1 MQRLGAVHSS
11 AAEALSLVVL
21 LLQLLTQLPCAD
33 SALRYRV
40 AEEGPP
46 DVKIGNVA
54 ADLGLTA
61 GTGTGDVTFALE
73 SGSEYFKIDNVTGE
87 LTTGP
92 RRIDREKL
100 PQCQMIFDENECFLD
115 FEVSVIGPLQSWVD
129 LFEGRVVI
137 TDINDNTP
145 SFPSPVL
152 QLSVEENRP
161 IGTLY
166 LLPTAT
172 DRDFGRNGIDR
183 YELIQDGGATS
194 GSTRRTAGGSP
205 ITRVDGG
212 LGDRRSRNGDNAG
225 GVRSSVFEL
234 QVADTP
240 DGEKQP
246 QLIVKGP
253 LDREQRDSYELV
265 LRVRDGGNPPRSSQA
280 LLRVSITDV
289 NDNSPR
295 FERAVYEAEM
305 AENAPPGTPVLQ
317 VRASD
322 RDVGVNGQVE
332 YVFGAATESVRRLLR
347 LDEAS
352 GWLSVLH
359 RIDREEVAQ
368 LRFTVMARD
377 RGQPPRTDRTT
388 VVLAVRDENDNVPV
402 VEIRKIG
409 RIPVRDGAAL
419 VPENVLVD
427 TPVALVQV
435 SDRDQGENG
444 AVTCTV
450 VGDVPFTLKPA
461 GETALPPLPADEAFD
476 RNRKK
481 YFLHTSALLDYEAT
495 KEYSVTIVAVDSG
508 SPSLSS
514 NSSLMVRVVDI
525 NDHTPTFAQSV
536 VEVHF
541 AENNSPSERVVTV
554 VATDAD
560 SGKNAEIAYS
570 LDPSING
577 PFYIDAENGDI
588 RATGVLDR
596 EQRERYELRVI
607 AKDKGT
613 PSLQGSATVVV
624 QVTDR
629 NDNAPKFVQEVFTFY
644 VKENLLANSPVGMVT
659 VTDAD
664 EGENA
669 ELSLF
674 VEMDGDEEKRTGGGG
689 GGEKS
694 KGEDGEKE
702 QEEVFSIENNTGT
715 IFSSASFD
723 REKLS
728 AYTFRVRAVDG
739 GEPRKT
745 ATATVSLFVTDENDN
760 APSITSPA
768 NESYTLLPPASSA
781 RTIVRTVTATDSDTG
796 PNADLRYALVGGN
809 PFRLFEIGHT
819 NGVITLAEPLERRH
833 RGLHRLVV
841 RVNDSGIPSLCATAL
856 VHVFI
861 NESLS
866 NATLV
871 DAQVARSL
879 MAPLSLDIA
888 GDPDSERALGK
899 QRLSVAI
906 GVLAGA
912 AAVILVIL
920 LVVTARQCGAQGKN
934 GYEAGKKEPEEDFFS
949 PQGAQPQASRGGGS
963 DRGRKPRKDKRSG
976 SGSSVAVGG
985 GKSDRSLYSGIV
997 TVNGLRRHTNDDDEE
1012 DVSSASERL
1021 AARYCSMDGDP
1032 GSPRMGG
1039 GRRHQSSPDLARHYK
1054 SSSPLP
1060 AVHLQ
1065 PHSPPAEGKKHQA
1078 VQELP
1083 PSNTFVGS
1091 GGCVGSAG
1099 SSSSSSGGSG
1109 NADAMSLGSD
1119 QCSEY
1124 GCQTGN
1130 KYSKQG
1136 TLRRVTFS
1144 VVSQPQDGGC
1154 YDSGLEDSETPSSK
1168 SSSGPRLGALP
1179 LPEEGYERTTPEG
1192 SVGEE
1197 EHVENDARQL
1207 PDVALTGKCTRECD
1221 EFGHSDTCWMPV
1233 RPSPR
1238 QRQRHGS
1245 DPPRLS
1251 TFAPGDD
1258 NNNLRGNDQESD
1270 SESAGSAG
1278 SSEPGVVVSG
1288 GGQRLPLANGDPL
1301 STLGS
1306 GDRNRNVGDHNRN
1319 LLNRKMTSAS
1329 YDTFSSAGF
1338 GRRQPEDDGGEG
1350 QNPPEVIP
1358 LTRTGGDYKTT
1369 SCLTLSRREV
1379 YL

>member
-1 MQRLGAVHSS
+1 MQRLGAVPPRR
-11 AAEALSLVVL
+11 LVL
-21 LLQLLTQLPCAD
+21 LALQLLTQLRLAD

-61 GTGTGDVTFALE
+61 GTGSGDVTFALE
-73 SGSEYFKIDNVTGE
+73 SGSEFFKIDNVTGE
-87 LTTGP
+87 LTTGQK
-92 RRIDREKL
+92 RIDREKL

-172 DRDFGRNGIDR
+172 DRDFGKNGIDR
-183 YELIQDGGATS
+183 YELIQDGAAVPT
-194 GSTRRTAGGSP
+194 STRRTVGGSTS
-205 ITRVDGG
+205 TRVE
-212 LGDRRSRNGDNAG
+212 GDRRGRSGDTAG
-225 GVRSSVFEL
+225 PRSTVFEL
-234 QVADTP
+234 QVADIP

-246 QLIVKGP
+246 QLIVKGT
-253 LDREQRDSYELV
+253 LDREQKDSYELY

-289 NDNSPR
+289 NDNSPQ
-295 FERAVYEAEM
+295 FERATYEAEM

-317 VRASD
+317 VRAAD
-322 RDVGVNGQVE
+322 RDIGVNGQVE

-347 LDEAS
+347 LDEAT

-368 LRFTVMARD
+368 LRFTVTARD

-388 VVLAVRDENDNVPV
+388 VVLSVRDENDNVPS

-444 AVTCTV
+444 AMTCTV

-476 RNRKK
+476 RNKKK

-514 NSSLMVRVVDI
+514 NSSLTVRVVDI
-525 NDHTPTFAQSV
+525 NDHAPTFAQSV

-541 AENNSPSERVVTV
+541 AENNSPGERVITV
-554 VATDAD
+554 VASDAD

-570 LDPSING
+570 LDPAGNG
-577 PFYIDAENGDI
+577 PFYIDPDNGDI
-588 RATGVLDR
+588 RATGILDR

-613 PSLQGSATVVV
+613 PPLQGSATVVV
-624 QVTDR
+624 LVTDR
-629 NDNAPKFVQEVFTFY
+629 NDNAPKFVQEIFTFY

-674 VEMDGDEEKRTGGGG
+674 VEMDEDEQTLGENGD
-689 GGEKS
+689 
-694 KGEDGEKE
+694 GEDKE
-702 QEEVFSIENNTGT
+702 RQEVFSIENNTGT
-715 IFSSASFD
+715 IFSSNSFD
-723 REKLS
+723 REKL
-728 AYTFRVRAVDG
+728 ATYTFRVRAVDG
-739 GEPRKT
+739 GEPRRT

-760 APSITSPA
+760 APSVTSPA

-781 RTIVRTVTATDSDTG
+781 RTIVRTVTAVDSDTG

-861 NESLS
+861 NETLA

-871 DAQVARSL
+871 DVQVAKSL
-879 MAPLSLDIA
+879 MTPLSLDIA

-949 PQGAQPQASRGGGS
+949 PPGSQPQGARSGGS
-963 DRGRKPRKDKRSG
+963 DRGRKPRRDKRNG
-976 SGSSVAVGG
+976 SGGGTATSG
-985 GKSDRSLYSGIV
+985 GKSDRSMYSGIV
-997 TVNGLRRHTNDDDEE
+997 TVNGLRRHPNDEDEE
-1012 DVSSASERL
+1012 DLSSASERL
-1021 AARYCSMDGDP
+1021 AARYCAMDGDP

-1060 AVHLQ
+1060 AVNLQ

-1144 VVSQPQDGGC
+1144 VVNQAQDGGC

-1207 PDVALTGKCTRECD
+1207 PDVALTGKCTHECD

-1233 RPSPR
+1233 RASPR
-1238 QRQRHGS
+1238 RPRHGS

-1258 NNNLRGNDQESD
+1258 NNNLRGSNHHESD
-1270 SESAGSAG
+1270 SESSAG
-1278 SSEPGVVVSG
+1278 SSEPGVVVNVE
-1288 GGQRLPLANGDPL
+1288 GQRLPLANGDPL
-1301 STLGS
+1301 GTLG
-1306 GDRNRNVGDHNRN
+1306 NRNMGDHNRN

-1338 GRRQPEDDGGEG
+1338 GRRPGDEEAGES
-1350 QNPPEVIP
+1350 QEAPEVIP
-1358 LTRTGGDYKTT
+1358 LTRTGGDYKTA

>member
-1 MQRLGAVHSS
+1 MPRLGAVH
-11 AAEALSLVVL
+11 LVVL
-21 LLQLLTQLPCAD
+21 LLQLLTQLPAAD

-46 DVKIGNVA
+46 DVRIGSVA
-54 ADLGLTA
+54 TDLGLTA
-61 GTGTGDVTFALE
+61 GTGSGDVTFALE

-100 PQCQMIFDENECFLD
+100 PQCQMIFDENDCFLD

-183 YELIQDGGATS
+183 YELIQDNGAGS
-194 GSTRRTAGGSP
+194 SSTRRTVGGNP
-205 ITRVDGG
+205 ITRVDG
-212 LGDRRSRNGDNAG
+212 LDRRGRSGDSG
-225 GVRSSVFEL
+225 GGARSTVFEL
-234 QVADTP
+234 QVADIP

-246 QLIVKGP
+246 QLIVKGT
-253 LDREQRDSYELV
+253 LDREQKDSYELI
-265 LRVRDGGNPPRSSQA
+265 LKVRDGGNPPRSSQA

-289 NDNSPR
+289 NDNSPQ
-295 FERAVYEAEM
+295 FERSTYEAEM
-305 AENAPPGTPVLQ
+305 TENAPPGTPVLQ

-322 RDVGVNGQVE
+322 RDIGVNGQVE
-332 YVFGAATESVRRLLR
+332 YVFGAATENVRRLLR
-347 LDEAS
+347 LDEAT

-368 LRFTVMARD
+368 LKFTVMARD

-409 RIPVRDGAAL
+409 RILVRDGAAL

-461 GETALPPLPADEAFD
+461 GETLLPPPPADEAFD
-476 RNRKK
+476 RNKKK

-525 NDHTPTFAQSV
+525 NDHAPIFAQSN

-541 AENNSPSERVVTV
+541 AENNGPGERVVTV

-570 LDPSING
+570 LDPGSNG
-577 PFYIDAENGDI
+577 PFYIDADNGDI
-588 RATGVLDR
+588 RATGTLDR
-596 EQRERYELRVI
+596 EQQERYELRVI

-613 PSLQGSATVVV
+613 PSLQGSATVLV

-629 NDNAPKFVQEVFTFY
+629 NDNAPKFVQEIFTFY

-674 VEMDGDEEKRTGGGG
+674 VEVDGVGADTKT
-689 GGEKS
+689 GEKVE
-694 KGEDGEKE
+694 GEDGGNE
-702 QEEVFSIENNTGT
+702 QEELFSIENNTGT
-715 IFSSASFD
+715 IFSAASFD

-728 AYTFRVRAVDG
+728 TYTFRVRAVDG

-781 RTIVRTVTATDSDTG
+781 RTIVRTVTAIDSDTG
-796 PNADLRYALVGGN
+796 PNAELHYALVGGN
-809 PFRLFEIGHT
+809 PFRLFEIGQT

-861 NESLS
+861 NESLA

-888 GDPDSERALGK
+888 GDPDSERAFGK

-906 GVLAGA
+906 GILAGA

-949 PQGAQPQASRGGGS
+949 PSGAQPQASRGSGS
-963 DRGRKPRKDKRSG
+963 DRGRKPRRDKRGGG
-976 SGSSVAVGG
+976 SGSTVGG
-985 GKSDRSLYSGIV
+985 VGKSDRSLYSGIV
-997 TVNGLRRHTNDDDEE
+997 TVNGLRRHVNDDDDEE
-1012 DVSSASERL
+1012 LSSASERL
-1021 AARYCSMDGDP
+1021 AARYCAMEGDP

-1060 AVHLQ
+1060 AVNLQ

-1099 SSSSSSGGSG
+1099 SSSSSTGGSG

-1119 QCSEY
+1119 QCSDY
-1124 GCQTGN
+1124 SCQAAN

-1197 EHVENDARQL
+1197 DHVENDARQL

-1258 NNNLRGNDQESD
+1258 NNNLRGNDRESD

-1278 SSEPGVVVSG
+1278 SSEAGVMVG
-1288 GGQRLPLANGDPL
+1288 GEGQRLPMVNGDPL
-1301 STLGS
+1301 GTLGR
-1306 GDRNRNVGDHNRN
+1306 GDRNRNMGDHNRN

-1329 YDTFSSAGF
+1329 YDTFSGAGL
-1338 GRRQPEDDGGEG
+1338 GRRQPEEEGGEG

-1358 LTRTGGDYKTT
+1358 LARTGGDYKTT

>member
-1 MQRLGAVHSS
+1 MQRLGAVHTR
-11 AAEALSLVVL
+11 SLVL
-21 LLQLLTQLPCAD
+21 LALQLLTQLPLAD

-61 GTGTGDVTFALE
+61 GTGSGDVTFALE

-92 RRIDREKL
+92 KHIDREKL

-172 DRDFGRNGIDR
+172 DRDFGKNGIDR
-183 YELIQDGGATS
+183 YELIQDGTTVPT
-194 GSTRRTAGGSP
+194 STRRTVGGTTN
-205 ITRVDGG
+205 TRVE
-212 LGDRRSRNGDNAG
+212 GDRRGRSGDTTGA
-225 GVRSSVFEL
+225 RSSVFEL
-234 QVADTP
+234 QVADIP

-246 QLIVKGP
+246 QLIVKGT
-253 LDREQRDSYELV
+253 LDREQKDSYELY

-289 NDNSPR
+289 NDNSPQ
-295 FERAVYEAEM
+295 FERATYEAEM
-305 AENAPPGTPVLQ
+305 AENTPPGTPVLQ
-317 VRASD
+317 VRATD
-322 RDVGVNGQVE
+322 RDIGVNGQVE

-347 LDEAS
+347 LDEAT

-368 LRFTVMARD
+368 LRFTVTVRD

-388 VVLAVRDENDNVPV
+388 VVLSVRDENDNVPS

-476 RNRKK
+476 RNKKK
-481 YFLHTSALLDYEAT
+481 YFLHTSALLDYETT

-525 NDHTPTFAQSV
+525 NDHAPTFAQNV

-541 AENNSPSERVVTV
+541 AENNSPGERVLTV
-554 VATDAD
+554 VASDAD

-570 LDPSING
+570 LDSAASG
-577 PFYIDAENGDI
+577 PFYIDTDNGDI
-588 RATGVLDR
+588 RATGILDR

-613 PSLQGSATVVV
+613 PPLQGSATVVV
-624 QVTDR
+624 LVTDR
-629 NDNAPKFVQEVFTFY
+629 NDNAPKFVQEIFTFY

-674 VEMDGDEEKRTGGGG
+674 VEMDGDDKKPAEKGDGEEKER
-689 GGEKS
+689 
-694 KGEDGEKE
+694 
-702 QEEVFSIENNTGT
+702 QEVFSIENNTGT
-715 IFSSASFD
+715 IFSSNSFD
-723 REKLS
+723 REKL
-728 AYTFRVRAVDG
+728 ATYTFRVRAVDG
-739 GEPRKT
+739 GEPRRT

-760 APSITSPA
+760 APSVTSPA

-781 RTIVRTVTATDSDTG
+781 RTIVRTVTAIDSDTG

-861 NESLS
+861 NETLA
-866 NATLV
+866 NATVV
-871 DAQVARSL
+871 DAQVAKSL

-949 PQGAQPQASRGGGS
+949 PPGSQPQGGRSVGS
-963 DRGRKPRKDKRSG
+963 DRGRKPRRDKRNG
-976 SGSSVAVGG
+976 SGGGTAPG
-985 GKSDRSLYSGIV
+985 GKSDRSMYSGIV
-997 TVNGLRRHTNDDDEE
+997 TVNGLRRHPNDEDEE
-1012 DVSSASERL
+1012 DMSSASERL
-1021 AARYCSMDGDP
+1021 AARYCAVDGDP

-1060 AVHLQ
+1060 AVNLQ

-1124 GCQTGN
+1124 GCQSGN

-1144 VVSQPQDGGC
+1144 VVSQAQDGGC

-1233 RPSPR
+1233 RSSPR
-1238 QRQRHGS
+1238 RPRHGS

-1258 NNNLRGNDQESD
+1258 NNNLRGNNHHESD
-1270 SESAGSAG
+1270 SESSAG
-1278 SSEPGVVVSG
+1278 SSEPGVVVSAE
-1288 GGQRLPLANGDPL
+1288 GQRLPLANGDPL
-1301 STLGS
+1301 GTLG
-1306 GDRNRNVGDHNRN
+1306 NRNMGDHNRN

-1338 GRRQPEDDGGEG
+1338 GRRQPGDEEAGES
-1350 QNPPEVIP
+1350 QEAPEVIP

>member
-11 AAEALSLVVL
+11 AVQTRSLVVL
-21 LLQLLTQLPCAD
+21 VLQLLTQLRGAD

-61 GTGTGDVTFALE
+61 GTGSGDVTFALE

-183 YELIQDGGATS
+183 YELIQDGGAVS
-194 GSTRRTAGGSP
+194 SSTRRTVGGNP
-205 ITRVDGG
+205 NTRVDG
-212 LGDRRSRNGDNAG
+212 LGDRRGRSGDNG
-225 GVRSSVFEL
+225 GGARSSVFEL
-234 QVADTP
+234 QVADIP

-246 QLIVKGP
+246 QLIVKGT
-253 LDREQRDSYELV
+253 LDREQKDSYELY
-265 LRVRDGGNPPRSSQA
+265 LRVRDGGNPARSSQA

-289 NDNSPR
+289 NDNSPQ
-295 FERAVYEAEM
+295 FERATYEAEM

-322 RDVGVNGQVE
+322 RDIGVNGQVE

-347 LDEAS
+347 LDEAT

-368 LRFTVMARD
+368 LRFTVTARD

-461 GETALPPLPADEAFD
+461 GETALPPL
-476 RNRKK
+476 NKKK
-481 YFLHTSALLDYEAT
+481 YFLHTSALLDYETT

-525 NDHTPTFAQSV
+525 NDHAPTFPQNV

-541 AENNSPSERVVTV
+541 AENNSPAERVLTV

-570 LDPSING
+570 LDPAGNG
-577 PFYIDAENGDI
+577 PFYIDADNGDI
-588 RATGVLDR
+588 RATGALDR

-613 PSLQGSATVVV
+613 PPLQGSATVVV

-674 VEMDGDEEKRTGGGG
+674 VEMDG
-689 GGEKS
+689 
-694 KGEDGEKE
+694 
-702 QEEVFSIENNTGT
+702 VFSIENNTGT

-728 AYTFRVRAVDG
+728 TYTFRVRAVDG

-760 APSITSPA
+760 APSVTSPA
-768 NESYTLLPPASSA
+768 NESYTLLEPASSA
-781 RTIVRTVTATDSDTG
+781 RTIVSTVTAIDSDTG
-796 PNADLRYALVGGN
+796 PNADLHYALVGGN

-861 NESLS
+861 NESLA
-866 NATLV
+866 NATIV

-949 PQGAQPQASRGGGS
+949 PPGTQPQVGRGGGS
-963 DRGRKPRKDKRSG
+963 DRGRKPRRDKRNG
-976 SGSSVAVGG
+976 SGGSAVAGG

-997 TVNGLRRHTNDDDEE
+997 TVNGL
-1012 DVSSASERL
+1012 
-1021 AARYCSMDGDP
+1021 
-1032 GSPRMGG
+1032 PRMGG

-1060 AVHLQ
+1060 AVNLQ

-1091 GGCVGSAG
+1091 G
-1099 SSSSSSGGSG
+1099 
-1109 NADAMSLGSD
+1109 DAMSLGSD

-1130 KYSKQG
+1130 KYSKQV
-1136 TLRRVTFS
+1136 RRN
-1144 VVSQPQDGGC
+1144 GM
-1154 YDSGLEDSETPSSK
+1154 LK
-1168 SSSGPRLGALP
+1168 
-1179 LPEEGYERTTPEG
+1179 
-1192 SVGEE
+1192 
-1197 EHVENDARQL
+1197 
-1207 PDVALTGKCTRECD
+1207 
-1221 EFGHSDTCWMPV
+1221 
-1233 RPSPR
+1233 
-1238 QRQRHGS
+1238 
-1245 DPPRLS
+1245 LS
-1251 TFAPGDD
+1251 AHF
-1258 NNNLRGNDQESD
+1258 
-1270 SESAGSAG
+1270 
-1278 SSEPGVVVSG
+1278 
-1288 GGQRLPLANGDPL
+1288 
-1301 STLGS
+1301 
-1306 GDRNRNVGDHNRN
+1306 
-1319 LLNRKMTSAS
+1319 
-1329 YDTFSSAGF
+1329 
-1338 GRRQPEDDGGEG
+1338 
-1350 QNPPEVIP
+1350 I
-1358 LTRTGGDYKTT
+1358 
-1369 SCLTLSRREV
+1369 
-1379 YL
+1379 

>member
-11 AAEALSLVVL
+11 VAQAVSIVVL
-21 LLQLLTQLPCAD
+21 VLQLLTQLPGAN

-61 GTGTGDVTFALE
+61 GTGSGDVTFALE

-183 YELIQDGGATS
+183 YELIQDGAAGAT
-194 GSTRRTAGGSP
+194 STRRTAGGNP
-205 ITRVDGG
+205 VTRVDGV
-212 LGDRRSRNGDNAG
+212 GDRRGRNGENG
-225 GVRSSVFEL
+225 GARSTVFEL
-234 QVADTP
+234 QVADIP

-246 QLIVKGP
+246 QLIVKGT
-253 LDREQRDSYELV
+253 LDREQKDSYELI

-289 NDNSPR
+289 NDNSPQ
-295 FERAVYEAEM
+295 FERSTYEAEM

-347 LDEAS
+347 LDEAT

-368 LRFTVMARD
+368 LRFTVTARD

-461 GETALPPLPADEAFD
+461 GETVLPPLPAEDAFD
-476 RNRKK
+476 RNKKK
-481 YFLHTSALLDYEAT
+481 YFLHTSALLDYETT

-525 NDHTPTFAQSV
+525 NDHPPTFAQSV

-541 AENNSPSERVVTV
+541 AENNSPGERVVTV

-560 SGKNAEIAYS
+560 SGKNAEIVFS
-570 LDPSING
+570 LDPAGNG
-577 PFYIDAENGDI
+577 PFYIDADNGDI

-613 PSLQGSATVVV
+613 PSLQGSATVVI

-629 NDNAPKFVQEVFTFY
+629 NDNAPKFAQEIFTFY

-674 VEMDGDEEKRTGGGG
+674 IEMDGSDGRKM
-689 GGEKS
+689 GGET
-694 KGEDGEKE
+694 EDENGEKG

-728 AYTFRVRAVDG
+728 IYTFRVRAVDG

-781 RTIVRTVTATDSDTG
+781 RTVVRTVKAIDSDTG
-796 PNADLRYALVGGN
+796 LNAELHYALVGGN
-809 PFRLFEIGHT
+809 PYRLFEIGHT

-841 RVNDSGIPSLCATAL
+841 RVTDSGIPSLCATAL
-856 VHVFI
+856 VHIFI
-861 NESLS
+861 NDSLA
-866 NATLV
+866 NASLV
-871 DAQVARSL
+871 EAQIARSL
-879 MAPLSLDIA
+879 IAPLSLDIA
-888 GDPDSERALGK
+888 GDPDSDRALGK

-949 PQGAQPQASRGGGS
+949 PSGAQPQVSRGRGS
-963 DRGRKPRKDKRSG
+963 DRGRKPRRDKRSG
-976 SGSSVAVGG
+976 SSGNASAGG

-997 TVNGLRRHTNDDDEE
+997 TVNGLRRHANDDEE
-1012 DVSSASERL
+1012 EELSSASDRL
-1021 AARYCSMDGDP
+1021 AARYCVVDDDP
-1032 GSPRMGG
+1032 GSPRMGS

-1060 AVHLQ
+1060 AVNLQ

-1078 VQELP
+1078 VQDLP

-1124 GCQTGN
+1124 GCHTGN
-1130 KYSKQG
+1130 KYNKQG

-1207 PDVALTGKCTRECD
+1207 PDVALTGKCTRDCD
-1221 EFGHSDTCWMPV
+1221 EFGHSDTCWMPI

-1251 TFAPGDD
+1251 TFSPGDD
-1258 NNNLRGNDQESD
+1258 NNNLRRNDHESD

-1278 SSEPGVVVSG
+1278 SSEPGVVSSE
-1288 GGQRLPLANGDPL
+1288 RLPLANGDPL
-1301 STLGS
+1301 GTLS
-1306 GDRNRNVGDHNRN
+1306 RGDRNRNVGDHNRN

-1329 YDTFSSAGF
+1329 YDTFSSAGL
-1338 GRRQPEDDGGEG
+1338 GRRQQEEEGGES

-1358 LTRTGGDYKTT
+1358 LTRTGGDYKTA

>member
-1 MQRLGAVHSS
+1 MGSRNVGAVHS
-11 AAEALSLVVL
+11 ARCYLVL
-21 LLQLLTQLPCAD
+21 ILQLLTQLP
-33 SALRYRV
+33 SANSVLRYRV
-40 AEEGPP
+40 AEEGPA
-46 DVKIGNVA
+46 DVHIGNVA
-54 ADLGLTA
+54 SDLGLSTS
-61 GTGTGDVTFALE
+61 GIGTGDVTFALE

-87 LTTGP
+87 LTTGT

-100 PQCQMIFDENECFLD
+100 PQCQMIFDENECFLN

-129 LFEGRVVI
+129 LFDGRIVV

-152 QLSVEENRP
+152 TLSVEENRP

-183 YELIQDGGATS
+183 YELIQDS
-194 GSTRRTAGGSP
+194 S
-205 ITRVDGG
+205 
-212 LGDRRSRNGDNAG
+212 
-225 GVRSSVFEL
+225 RSSVFEL

-240 DGEKQP
+240 EGQKQP

-253 LDREQRDSYELV
+253 LDREARDSYELV
-265 LRVRDGGNPPRSSQA
+265 LRVRDGGNPSRSSQA

-317 VRASD
+317 VRATD

-359 RIDREEVAQ
+359 RIDREEVSQ
-368 LRFTVMARD
+368 LRFTITARD

-388 VVLAVRDENDNVPV
+388 VVLNVRDENDNVPI

-409 RIPVRDGAAL
+409 RILVRDGAAM

-461 GETALPPLPADEAFD
+461 DDAFE
-476 RNRKK
+476 RNKKK

-495 KEYSVTIVAVDSG
+495 REYSVTIVAVDSG

-514 NSSLMVRVVDI
+514 NSSLLVRVVDI
-525 NDHTPTFAQSV
+525 NDHAPTFAQSL

-541 AENNSPSERVVTV
+541 AENNAPGERVVTV
-554 VATDAD
+554 VAADAD

-570 LDPSING
+570 LDPSVNG
-577 PFYIDAENGDI
+577 AFYIDADNGDI
-588 RATGVLDR
+588 RATGTLDR
-596 EQRERYELRVI
+596 EQRERYEFRVI
-607 AKDKGT
+607 ARDKGT

-644 VKENLLANSPVGMVT
+644 VKENLLTNSPVGMVT

-674 VEMDGDEEKRTGGGG
+674 VEHDEEEG
-689 GGEKS
+689 
-694 KGEDGEKE
+694 
-702 QEEVFSIENNTGT
+702 ENNTGT

-723 REKLS
+723 RERRS
-728 AYTFRVRAVDG
+728 AYSFRVRAVDG
-739 GEPRKT
+739 GEPPRS

-768 NESYTLLPPASSA
+768 NDSYTLLPPASGA
-781 RTIVRTVTATDSDTG
+781 RTVVRTVTASDGDTG
-796 PNADLRYALVGGN
+796 SNADVRYALIGGN
-809 PFRLFEIGHT
+809 PFRLFEIGSSS
-819 NGVITLAEPLERRH
+819 GVITLAEPLERRH

-841 RVNDSGIPSLCATAL
+841 RVNDSGMPSLCATAL

-861 NESLS
+861 NESLA

-879 MAPLSLDIA
+879 AIPLYMDIA

-920 LVVTARQCGAQGKN
+920 LVVTARQCGVQGKN

-949 PQGAQPQASRGGGS
+949 PQPPPLQAQASQNE
-963 DRGRKPRKDKRSG
+963 RGRKPRRDKRNNG
-976 SGSSVAVGG
+976 SA
-985 GKSDRSLYSGIV
+985 KSERSLYSGIM
-997 TVNGLRRHTNDDDEE
+997 TVNGCRPAN
-1012 DVSSASERL
+1012 
-1021 AARYCSMDGDP
+1021 GDP
-1032 GSPRMGG
+1032 SSPRLSA
-1039 GRRHQSSPDLARHYK
+1039 RRHQSSPDLARHYK

-1065 PHSPPAEGKKHQA
+1065 PNSPPVEGKKHQA

-1083 PSNTFVGS
+1083 PTNTFTGNGTS
-1091 GGCVGSAG
+1091 
-1099 SSSSSSGGSG
+1099 
-1109 NADAMSLGSD
+1109 NADAMSLSSD
-1119 QCSEY
+1119 QCSDY
-1124 GCQTGN
+1124 GCQTV
-1130 KYSKQG
+1130 KYSKQ
-1136 TLRRVTFS
+1136 V
-1144 VVSQPQDGGC
+1144 
-1154 YDSGLEDSETPSSK
+1154 
-1168 SSSGPRLGALP
+1168 
-1179 LPEEGYERTTPEG
+1179 RT
-1192 SVGEE
+1192 
-1197 EHVENDARQL
+1197 
-1207 PDVALTGKCTRECD
+1207 
-1221 EFGHSDTCWMPV
+1221 
-1233 RPSPR
+1233 
-1238 QRQRHGS
+1238 
-1245 DPPRLS
+1245 
-1251 TFAPGDD
+1251 
-1258 NNNLRGNDQESD
+1258 
-1270 SESAGSAG
+1270 
-1278 SSEPGVVVSG
+1278 
-1288 GGQRLPLANGDPL
+1288 
-1301 STLGS
+1301 
-1306 GDRNRNVGDHNRN
+1306 
-1319 LLNRKMTSAS
+1319 
-1329 YDTFSSAGF
+1329 
-1338 GRRQPEDDGGEG
+1338 
-1350 QNPPEVIP
+1350 
-1358 LTRTGGDYKTT
+1358 
-1369 SCLTLSRREV
+1369 
-1379 YL
+1379 

>member
-1 MQRLGAVHSS
+1 MQRLGAVHTR
-11 AAEALSLVVL
+11 SLVL
-21 LLQLLTQLPCAD
+21 LALQLLTQLPLAD

-61 GTGTGDVTFALE
+61 GTGSGDVTFALE

-92 RRIDREKL
+92 KRIDREKL

-172 DRDFGRNGIDR
+172 DRDFGKNGIDR
-183 YELIQDGGATS
+183 YELIQDGATVPT
-194 GSTRRTAGGSP
+194 STRRTVGGTTN
-205 ITRVDGG
+205 TRVE
-212 LGDRRSRNGDNAG
+212 GDRRGRSGDTTGA
-225 GVRSSVFEL
+225 RSSVFEL
-234 QVADTP
+234 QVADIP

-246 QLIVKGP
+246 QLIVKGT
-253 LDREQRDSYELV
+253 LDREQKDSYELY

-289 NDNSPR
+289 NDNSPQ
-295 FERAVYEAEM
+295 FERATYEAEM

-317 VRASD
+317 VRATD
-322 RDVGVNGQVE
+322 RDIGVNGQVE

-347 LDEAS
+347 LDEAT

-368 LRFTVMARD
+368 LRFTVTARD

-388 VVLAVRDENDNVPV
+388 VVLSVRDENDNVPS

-476 RNRKK
+476 RNKKK
-481 YFLHTSALLDYEAT
+481 YFLHTSALLDYETT

-525 NDHTPTFAQSV
+525 NDHAPTFAQSV

-541 AENNSPSERVVTV
+541 AENNSPGERVLTV
-554 VATDAD
+554 VASDAD

-570 LDPSING
+570 LDSAASG
-577 PFYIDAENGDI
+577 PFYIDADNGDI
-588 RATGVLDR
+588 RATGILDR

-613 PSLQGSATVVV
+613 PPLQGSATVVV

-629 NDNAPKFVQEVFTFY
+629 NDNAPKFVQEIFTFY

-674 VEMDGDEEKRTGGGG
+674 VEMDGDDKKP
-689 GGEKS
+689 GEK
-694 KGEDGEKE
+694 GDGDEKE
-702 QEEVFSIENNTGT
+702 RQEVFSIENNTGT
-715 IFSSASFD
+715 IFSSNSFD
-723 REKLS
+723 REKL
-728 AYTFRVRAVDG
+728 ATYTFRVRAVDG
-739 GEPRKT
+739 GEPRRT

-760 APSITSPA
+760 APSVTSPA

-781 RTIVRTVTATDSDTG
+781 RTIVRTVTALDSDTG

-861 NESLS
+861 NETLA
-866 NATLV
+866 NATVV
-871 DAQVARSL
+871 DAQVAKSL

-949 PQGAQPQASRGGGS
+949 PPGSQPQGGRSGGS
-963 DRGRKPRKDKRSG
+963 DRGRKPRRDKRNGGGGGTVTS
-976 SGSSVAVGG
+976 G
-985 GKSDRSLYSGIV
+985 GKSDRSMYSGIV
-997 TVNGLRRHTNDDDEE
+997 TVNGLRRHPNDEDEE
-1012 DVSSASERL
+1012 DMSSASERL
-1021 AARYCSMDGDP
+1021 AARYCAVDGDP

-1060 AVHLQ
+1060 AVNLQ

-1124 GCQTGN
+1124 GCQSGN

-1144 VVSQPQDGGC
+1144 VVSQAQDGGC

-1233 RPSPR
+1233 RSSPR
-1238 QRQRHGS
+1238 RPRHGS

-1258 NNNLRGNDQESD
+1258 NNNLRGNNHHESD
-1270 SESAGSAG
+1270 SESSAG
-1278 SSEPGVVVSG
+1278 SSEPGVVVSAE
-1288 GGQRLPLANGDPL
+1288 GQRLPLANGDPL
-1301 STLGS
+1301 GTLG
-1306 GDRNRNVGDHNRN
+1306 NRNMGDHNRN

-1338 GRRQPEDDGGEG
+1338 GRRQPGDEEAGES
-1350 QNPPEVIP
+1350 QEAPEVIP

>member
-1 MQRLGAVHSS
+1 MGSRSIGAVHS
-11 AAEALSLVVL
+11 ARCYLVL
-21 LLQLLTQLPCAD
+21 ILQLLTQLPRAN
-33 SALRYRV
+33 SVLRYRV
-40 AEEGPP
+40 AEEGPA
-46 DVKIGNVA
+46 DVHIGNVA
-54 ADLGLTA
+54 SDLGLSTS
-61 GTGTGDVTFALE
+61 GIGTGDVTFALE

-87 LTTGP
+87 LTTGSK
-92 RRIDREKL
+92 RIDREKL
-100 PQCQMIFDENECFLD
+100 PQCQMIFDENECFLN

-129 LFEGRVVI
+129 LFDGRIVV

-152 QLSVEENRP
+152 TLSVEENRP

-183 YELIQDGGATS
+183 YELIQD
-194 GSTRRTAGGSP
+194 RAGPAS
-205 ITRVDGG
+205 
-212 LGDRRSRNGDNAG
+212 
-225 GVRSSVFEL
+225 RSSVFEL

-240 DGEKQP
+240 EGQKQP

-253 LDREQRDSYELV
+253 LDREARDSYELV

-305 AENAPPGTPVLQ
+305 PENTPPGTPVLQ
-317 VRASD
+317 VRAAD
-322 RDVGVNGQVE
+322 RDVGVNGQIE

-359 RIDREEVAQ
+359 RIDREEVSQ
-368 LRFTVMARD
+368 LRFTITARD

-388 VVLAVRDENDNVPV
+388 VVLNVRDENDNVPI

-409 RIPVRDGAAL
+409 RILVRDGAAM

-461 GETALPPLPADEAFD
+461 GETALAPPP
-476 RNRKK
+476 K

-495 KEYSVTIVAVDSG
+495 REYSVTIVAVDSG

-514 NSSLMVRVVDI
+514 NSSLLVRVVDI
-525 NDHTPTFAQSV
+525 NDHAPTFAQSL

-541 AENNSPSERVVTV
+541 AENNAPGERVVTV
-554 VATDAD
+554 VASDAD

-570 LDPSING
+570 LDPSVNG
-577 PFYIDAENGDI
+577 AFYIDADHGDI
-588 RATGVLDR
+588 RATGALDR
-596 EQRERYELRVI
+596 EQRERYEFRVI
-607 AKDKGT
+607 ARDKGT
-613 PSLQGSATVVV
+613 PSLQGSATVIV

-644 VKENLLANSPVGMVT
+644 VKENLLTNSPVGMVT

-674 VEMDGDEEKRTGGGG
+674 VEHDEE
-689 GGEKS
+689 
-694 KGEDGEKE
+694 ED
-702 QEEVFSIENNTGT
+702 VFSIENNTGT

-723 REKLS
+723 RERRS
-728 AYTFRVRAVDG
+728 TYSFRVRAVDG
-739 GEPRKT
+739 GEPPRS
-745 ATATVSLFVTDENDN
+745 ATATISLFVTDENDN
-760 APSITSPA
+760 VPSITSPA
-768 NESYTLLPPASSA
+768 NESYTLLPPASGA
-781 RTIVRTVTATDSDTG
+781 RTVVRTVSASDGDTG
-796 PNADLRYALVGGN
+796 SNADLRYALVGGN
-809 PFRLFEIGHT
+809 PFLLFEIGSSS
-819 NGVITLAEPLERRH
+819 GVITLAEPLERRH

-841 RVNDSGIPSLCATAL
+841 RVNDSGVPSLCATAL

-861 NESLS
+861 NESLA

-879 MAPLSLDIA
+879 AVPLYMDIA

-949 PQGAQPQASRGGGS
+949 PQPPPLLAQGS
-963 DRGRKPRKDKRSG
+963 QNERGRKPHRDKRNNG
-976 SGSSVAVGG
+976 TA
-985 GKSDRSLYSGIV
+985 KSERSLYNLS
-997 TVNGLRRHTNDDDEE
+997 
-1012 DVSSASERL
+1012 
-1021 AARYCSMDGDP
+1021 
-1032 GSPRMGG
+1032 SPRLGS
-1039 GRRHQSSPDLARHYK
+1039 RRHQSSPDLARHYK

-1065 PHSPPAEGKKHQA
+1065 PNSPPVEGKKHQA

-1083 PSNTFVGS
+1083 PTNTFTGN
-1091 GGCVGSAG
+1091 GT
-1099 SSSSSSGGSG
+1099 G
-1109 NADAMSLGSD
+1109 NADAMSLSSD
-1119 QCSEY
+1119 QCSDY
-1124 GCQTGN
+1124 GCQTV
-1130 KYSKQG
+1130 KYSKQ
-1136 TLRRVTFS
+1136 V
-1144 VVSQPQDGGC
+1144 
-1154 YDSGLEDSETPSSK
+1154 
-1168 SSSGPRLGALP
+1168 
-1179 LPEEGYERTTPEG
+1179 RT
-1192 SVGEE
+1192 
-1197 EHVENDARQL
+1197 
-1207 PDVALTGKCTRECD
+1207 
-1221 EFGHSDTCWMPV
+1221 
-1233 RPSPR
+1233 
-1238 QRQRHGS
+1238 
-1245 DPPRLS
+1245 
-1251 TFAPGDD
+1251 
-1258 NNNLRGNDQESD
+1258 
-1270 SESAGSAG
+1270 
-1278 SSEPGVVVSG
+1278 
-1288 GGQRLPLANGDPL
+1288 
-1301 STLGS
+1301 
-1306 GDRNRNVGDHNRN
+1306 
-1319 LLNRKMTSAS
+1319 
-1329 YDTFSSAGF
+1329 
-1338 GRRQPEDDGGEG
+1338 
-1350 QNPPEVIP
+1350 
-1358 LTRTGGDYKTT
+1358 
-1369 SCLTLSRREV
+1369 
-1379 YL
+1379 

>member
-1 MQRLGAVHSS
+1 MRRLGAVHYE
-11 AAEALSLVVL
+11 AASLVALL
-21 LLQLLTQLPCAD
+21 LLQLLTQLPVAD

-61 GTGTGDVTFALE
+61 GTGNGDVTFALE

-87 LTTGP
+87 LTTST

-183 YELIQDGGATS
+183 YELIQDGGAGLS
-194 GSTRRTAGGSP
+194 ASRRTAGGNP
-205 ITRVDGG
+205 VTRADAAP
-212 LGDRRSRNGDNAG
+212 GDRRTRTGENGG
-225 GVRSSVFEL
+225 GARSSVFEL

-253 LDREQRDSYELV
+253 LDREQRDSYELI
-265 LRVRDGGNPPRSSQA
+265 LRVRDGGSPPRSSQA
-280 LLRVSITDV
+280 LLRVAITDV

-359 RIDREEVAQ
+359 RIDREDVSQ
-368 LRFTVMARD
+368 LRFTVTARD

-409 RIPVRDGAAL
+409 RIPVRDGAAM

-476 RNRKK
+476 RNKK
-481 YFLHTSALLDYEAT
+481 KFFLHTSALLDYETT

-525 NDHTPTFAQSV
+525 NDHAPTFAQNV

-541 AENNSPSERVVTV
+541 AENNAQGERVVTV

-560 SGKNAEIAYS
+560 SGKNAEIVYS
-570 LDPSING
+570 LDPSANG
-577 PFYIDAENGDI
+577 AFYIDADNGDI

-596 EQRERYELRVI
+596 EQRERYEFRVI
-607 AKDKGT
+607 AKDKGA
-613 PSLQGSATVVV
+613 PFLQGSATVVV

-629 NDNAPKFVQEVFTFY
+629 NDNAPKFVQEIFTFY

-674 VEMDGDEEKRTGGGG
+674 VEIDGNEDKKPGGDGD
-689 GGEKS
+689 
-694 KGEDGEKE
+694 KE
-702 QEEVFSIENNTGT
+702 QNEAFSIENNTGT

-723 REKLS
+723 RERLS
-728 AYTFRVRAVDG
+728 AYTFRVRAVDA

-760 APSITSPA
+760 APLIISPT

-781 RTIVRTVTATDSDTG
+781 RTIVRTVAATDSDTG
-796 PNADLRYALVGGN
+796 PNADLRFALVGGN
-809 PFRLFEIGHT
+809 PFRLFEIGQA

-841 RVNDSGIPSLCATAL
+841 RVNDSGVPSLCATAL

-861 NESLS
+861 NDSLT

-920 LVVTARQCGAQGKN
+920 LVVTARQCGTQGKN

-949 PQGAQPQASRGGGS
+949 PQGAQPQVGHGGGS
-963 DRGRKPRKDKRSG
+963 DRGRKPRRDKRSG
-976 SGSSVAVGG
+976 GTVPGG
-985 GKSDRSLYSGIV
+985 GKDRSLYSGIV
-997 TVNGLRRHTNDDDEE
+997 TVNGLRRHANEEDEE
-1012 DVSSASERL
+1012 DLSSASERL
-1021 AARYCSMDGDP
+1021 AARYCAMDSDP

-1091 GGCVGSAG
+1091 GGCAGSAG
-1099 SSSSSSGGSG
+1099 SSSSSSGG

-1130 KYSKQG
+1130 KYSKQISKQIRAK
-1136 TLRRVTFS
+1136 TWR
-1144 VVSQPQDGGC
+1144 DG
-1154 YDSGLEDSETPSSK
+1154 SN
-1168 SSSGPRLGALP
+1168 
-1179 LPEEGYERTTPEG
+1179 EE
-1192 SVGEE
+1192 
-1197 EHVENDARQL
+1197 N
-1207 PDVALTGKCTRECD
+1207 
-1221 EFGHSDTCWMPV
+1221 
-1233 RPSPR
+1233 
-1238 QRQRHGS
+1238 
-1245 DPPRLS
+1245 
-1251 TFAPGDD
+1251 
-1258 NNNLRGNDQESD
+1258 QE
-1270 SESAGSAG
+1270 
-1278 SSEPGVVVSG
+1278 
-1288 GGQRLPLANGDPL
+1288 
-1301 STLGS
+1301 
-1306 GDRNRNVGDHNRN
+1306 
-1319 LLNRKMTSAS
+1319 
-1329 YDTFSSAGF
+1329 
-1338 GRRQPEDDGGEG
+1338 
-1350 QNPPEVIP
+1350 
-1358 LTRTGGDYKTT
+1358 
-1369 SCLTLSRREV
+1369 
-1379 YL
+1379 

>member
-11 AAEALSLVVL
+11 AAQALRLVVL
-21 LLQLLTQLPCAD
+21 LLQLLTQLPVAD

-54 ADLGLTA
+54 VDLGLKA
-61 GTGTGDVTFALE
+61 GTGSEDVTFALE

-129 LFEGRVVI
+129 LLEGRVVI

-145 SFPSPVL
+145 SFSSPVL

-183 YELIQDGGATS
+183 YELVQDNGA
-194 GSTRRTAGGSP
+194 GSSAAKRTAGGNP
-205 ITRVDGG
+205 ITRVDG
-212 LGDRRSRNGDNAG
+212 LDRRGRSGDNG
-225 GVRSSVFEL
+225 GGARSSVFEL
-234 QVADTP
+234 QVADIP

-246 QLIVKGP
+246 QLIVKGI
-253 LDREQRDSYELV
+253 LDREQKDSYELI

-289 NDNSPR
+289 NDNGPQ
-295 FERAVYEAEM
+295 FERSTYEAEIT
-305 AENAPPGTPVLQ
+305 ENAPPGTPVLQ

-322 RDVGVNGQVE
+322 RDIGVNGQVE

-347 LDEAS
+347 LDEAT

-359 RIDREEVAQ
+359 RIDREDVTQ
-368 LRFTVMARD
+368 LRFTVTARD

-388 VVLAVRDENDNVPV
+388 VVLSVRDENDNVPV
-402 VEIRKIG
+402 VDIRKIG
-409 RIPVRDGAAL
+409 RILVRDGAAL

-461 GETALPPLPADEAFD
+461 GETVLPPLPADEALD
-476 RNRKK
+476 KNKKK

-525 NDHTPTFAQSV
+525 NDHAPAFAQSI

-541 AENNSPSERVVTV
+541 AENNSPGERVVTV

-560 SGKNAEIAYS
+560 SGKNAEVVYI
-570 LDPSING
+570 LDPASNG
-577 PFYIDAENGDI
+577 PFYIDADNGDI
-588 RATGVLDR
+588 RATEVLDR
-596 EQRERYELRVI
+596 EQRDRYELRVI
-607 AKDKGT
+607 AKDKGI
-613 PSLQGSATVVV
+613 PPLQGSATVVV

-629 NDNAPKFVQEVFTFY
+629 NDNAPKFVQEIFTFY

-674 VEMDGDEEKRTGGGG
+674 IEMDGADTKKVEGG
-689 GGEKS
+689 
-694 KGEDGEKE
+694 DGEKE
-702 QEEVFSIENNTGT
+702 ELFSIENNTGT

-728 AYTFRVRAVDG
+728 TYTFRVRAVDG

-760 APSITSPA
+760 APEITSPA

-781 RTIVRTVTATDSDTG
+781 RTIVRTVTATDLDSG
-796 PNADLRYALVGGN
+796 QNADLRYALVGGN
-809 PFRLFEIGHT
+809 PFRLFEIGNT

-833 RGLHRLVV
+833 KGLHRLVV
-841 RVNDSGIPSLCATAL
+841 RVNDSGIPSLCATTL

-861 NESLS
+861 NESLA

-879 MAPLSLDIA
+879 MAPLTLDIA

-899 QRLSVAI
+899 QPLSVAI

-949 PQGAQPQASRGGGS
+949 PSGAQPQASRGGGS
-963 DRGRKPRKDKRSG
+963 DRGRKPRRDKRSG
-976 SGSSVAVGG
+976 GSVAAGG
-985 GKSDRSLYSGIV
+985 GTKSDRSHYSGIV
-997 TVNGLRRHTNDDDEE
+997 TVNGLRHHVNDDDEE
-1012 DVSSASERL
+1012 DLSSASERL
-1021 AARYCSMDGDP
+1021 AARYCTVDGDP

-1039 GRRHQSSPDLARHYK
+1039 GRRHQSSPDFARHYK

-1060 AVHLQ
+1060 AVNLQ

-1099 SSSSSSGGSG
+1099 SSSSSSGASG

-1144 VVSQPQDGGC
+1144 VVTQPQDGGC

-1258 NNNLRGNDQESD
+1258 NNNLRGNNHESD

-1288 GGQRLPLANGDPL
+1288 EGQRLPLANGDPL
-1301 STLGS
+1301 GTLGR
-1306 GDRNRNVGDHNRN
+1306 GDRNRNMGDHNRN

-1329 YDTFSSAGF
+1329 YDTFSSAGL
-1338 GRRQPEDDGGEG
+1338 GRRQPEEEGGEG
-1350 QNPPEVIP
+1350 QKPAEVIP

>member
-1 MQRLGAVHSS
+1 MQGLGAVHSS
-11 AAEALSLVVL
+11 AAARALSLVVL
-21 LLQLLTQLPCAD
+21 ALQMLTQLPGAD

-54 ADLGLTA
+54 VDLGLTA
-61 GTGTGDVTFALE
+61 GTGSGDVTFALE
-73 SGSEYFKIDNVTGE
+73 SGSEFFKIDNVTGE

-100 PQCQMIFDENECFLD
+100 QQCQMIFDENECFLD

-183 YELIQDGGATS
+183 YELIQDGATGS
-194 GSTRRTAGGSP
+194 GSTRRVAPGNP
-205 ITRVDGG
+205 VARVEG
-212 LGDRRSRNGDNAG
+212 LVDRRGRSGDSG
-225 GVRSSVFEL
+225 GGPRSTVFEL
-234 QVADTP
+234 QVADIP

-246 QLIVKGP
+246 QLIVKGT
-253 LDREQRDSYELV
+253 LDREQKDSYELV

-289 NDNSPR
+289 NDNSPQ
-295 FERAVYEAEM
+295 FERSTYEAEM

-322 RDVGVNGQVE
+322 RDIGVNGQVE

-347 LDEAS
+347 LDEAT

-359 RIDREEVAQ
+359 RIDREDVAQ
-368 LRFTVMARD
+368 LRFTVSARD
-377 RGQPPRTDRTT
+377 RGQPPRTDRAT
-388 VVLAVRDENDNVPV
+388 VILAVRDENDNVPV

-461 GETALPPLPADEAFD
+461 GETA
-476 RNRKK
+476 NKKK

-525 NDHTPTFAQSV
+525 NDHAPAFPQSV

-541 AENNSPSERVVTV
+541 AENNSPGERVVTV
-554 VATDAD
+554 VASDAD

-570 LDPSING
+570 LDPAGNG
-577 PFYIDAENGDI
+577 PFYIDADNGDI

-596 EQRERYELRVI
+596 ELRERYELRVI

-613 PSLQGSATVVV
+613 PPLQGSTTVVV

-629 NDNAPKFVQEVFTFY
+629 NDNAPKFVQEIFTFY
-644 VKENLLANSPVGMVT
+644 VKENLLANRPVGMVT

-674 VEMDGDEEKRTGGGG
+674 VEMDEKKRC
-689 GGEKS
+689 
-694 KGEDGEKE
+694 
-702 QEEVFSIENNTGT
+702 FPIENNTGT

-728 AYTFRVRAVDG
+728 TYTFRVRAVDG

-745 ATATVSLFVTDENDN
+745 STATVSLFVTDENDN
-760 APSITSPA
+760 APSVTSPA

-781 RTIVRTVTATDSDTG
+781 RTIVRTVTAVDSDTG

-809 PFRLFEIGHT
+809 PFQLFEIGHA
-819 NGVITLAEPLERRH
+819 NGVITLAETLERRH
-833 RGLHRLVV
+833 RGLHRLVI
-841 RVNDSGIPSLCATAL
+841 RVNDSGAPSLCATAL

-861 NESLS
+861 NESLA

-949 PQGAQPQASRGGGS
+949 PPGAQPQAARGRGS
-963 DRGRKPRKDKRSG
+963 DRGRKPRRDKRNG
-976 SGSSVAVGG
+976 SGAGAAAGG
-985 GKSDRSLYSGIV
+985 GKADRSLYSGIV
-997 TVNGLRRHTNDDDEE
+997 TVNGL
-1012 DVSSASERL
+1012 
-1021 AARYCSMDGDP
+1021 
-1032 GSPRMGG
+1032 PRMGG

-1060 AVHLQ
+1060 AVNLQ

-1078 VQELP
+1078 VQDLP

-1091 GGCVGSAG
+1091 GG
-1099 SSSSSSGGSG
+1099 G

-1144 VVSQPQDGGC
+1144 VVSQPQDAGC

-1168 SSSGPRLGALP
+1168 TRQG
-1179 LPEEGYERTTPEG
+1179 
-1192 SVGEE
+1192 
-1197 EHVENDARQL
+1197 HARQL

-1238 QRQRHGS
+1238 QRHGS

-1251 TFAPGDD
+1251 TFAP
-1258 NNNLRGNDQESD
+1258 
-1270 SESAGSAG
+1270 
-1278 SSEPGVVVSG
+1278 
-1288 GGQRLPLANGDPL
+1288 
-1301 STLGS
+1301 
-1306 GDRNRNVGDHNRN
+1306 DRNRNMGDHNRN

-1338 GRRQPEDDGGEG
+1338 GRRQPEEEGGEG
-1350 QNPPEVIP
+1350 RNPAEVIP

>member
-1 MQRLGAVHSS
+1 MRGLGAVPRS
-11 AAEALSLVVL
+11 AARPLGLVLL
-21 LLQLLTQLPCAD
+21 LLQLLTQPPGAH

-61 GTGTGDVTFALE
+61 GTGSGDVTFALE
-73 SGSEYFKIDNVTGE
+73 SGSEFFRIDNVTGE

-183 YELIQDGGATS
+183 YELIQDGGA
-194 GSTRRTAGGSP
+194 GSSSARRTAGGNP
-205 ITRVDGG
+205 IARVDG
-212 LGDRRSRNGDNAG
+212 LGDRRGRSGDSG
-225 GVRSSVFEL
+225 GGARSSVFEL
-234 QVADTP
+234 QVADIP

-246 QLIVKGP
+246 QLIVKGT
-253 LDREQRDSYELV
+253 LDREQKDSYELI
-265 LRVRDGGNPPRSSQA
+265 LRVRDGGNPARSSQA

-289 NDNSPR
+289 NDNSPQ
-295 FERAVYEAEM
+295 FERSTYEAEM

-322 RDVGVNGQVE
+322 RDIGVNGQVE

-347 LDEAS
+347 LDEAT

-368 LRFTVMARD
+368 LRFTVTARD

-427 TPVALVQV
+427 TPVAMVQV

-476 RNRKK
+476 RNKKK

-525 NDHTPTFAQSV
+525 NDHAPTFAQNV

-541 AENNSPSERVVTV
+541 AENNSPGERVVTV

-570 LDPSING
+570 LDSTASG
-577 PFYIDAENGDI
+577 PFYIDADNGDI
-588 RATGVLDR
+588 RANGVLDR

-629 NDNAPKFVQEVFTFY
+629 NDNAPKFVQEIFTFY

-674 VEMDGDEEKRTGGGG
+674 VEMDGVDSKKA
-689 GGEKS
+689 GEKME
-694 KGEDGEKE
+694 GEDGEKE
-702 QEEVFSIENNTGT
+702 QGEEVFSIENNTGT

-728 AYTFRVRAVDG
+728 TYTFRVRAVDG

-781 RTIVRTVTATDSDTG
+781 RTIVRTVTAIDSDTG
-796 PNADLRYALVGGN
+796 PNADLHYALVGGN

-841 RVNDSGIPSLCATAL
+841 RVNDSGAPSLCATAL

-861 NESLS
+861 NESLA

-871 DAQVARSL
+871 EAQVARSL
-879 MAPLSLDIA
+879 MSPLSMDIA

-949 PQGAQPQASRGGGS
+949 PPGAQPHVGRGGGS
-963 DRGRKPRKDKRSG
+963 DRGRKPRRDKRNG
-976 SGSSVAVGG
+976 SGGGAAAAG

-997 TVNGLRRHTNDDDEE
+997 TVNGLRRHANDDDDE
-1012 DVSSASERL
+1012 DLSSASERL
-1021 AARYCSMDGDP
+1021 AARYCAVEGDP

-1060 AVHLQ
+1060 AVNLQ

-1233 RPSPR
+1233 RHSPR

-1258 NNNLRGNDQESD
+1258 NNNLRGNDHESD

-1288 GGQRLPLANGDPL
+1288 EGQRLPIANGDPL
-1301 STLGS
+1301 GTLGR
-1306 GDRNRNVGDHNRN
+1306 GDRNRNMGDHNRN

-1338 GRRQPEDDGGEG
+1338 GRRQQEEEGGES

>member
-1 MQRLGAVHSS
+1 MRRLGAAHSS
-11 AAEALSLVVL
+11 ARALGLVVL
-21 LLQLLTQLPCAD
+21 PLLQLLTQLPGAR

-61 GTGTGDVTFALE
+61 GTGSGDVTFALE
-73 SGSEYFKIDNVTGE
+73 SGSEFFKIDNVTGE

-92 RRIDREKL
+92 RRIDREKM

-183 YELIQDGGATS
+183 YELIQEGAAVS
-194 GSTRRTAGGSP
+194 SSARRAAGGSP
-205 ITRVDGG
+205 VGRVDG
-212 LGDRRSRNGDNAG
+212 LGDRRGRSGDMVG
-225 GVRSSVFEL
+225 GARSTVFEL
-234 QVADTP
+234 QVADIP

-246 QLIVKGP
+246 QLIVK
-253 LDREQRDSYELV
+253 
-265 LRVRDGGNPPRSSQA
+265 
-280 LLRVSITDV
+280 DV
-289 NDNSPR
+289 NDNSPQ
-295 FERAVYEAEM
+295 FERPAYEAEM

-322 RDVGVNGQVE
+322 RDIGVNGQVE

-347 LDEAS
+347 LDEAT

-368 LRFTVMARD
+368 LRFTVAARD
-377 RGQPPRTDRTT
+377 RGQPPRSDRTT
-388 VVLAVRDENDNVPV
+388 VILAVRDENDNVPV

-476 RNRKK
+476 RNKK
-481 YFLHTSALLDYEAT
+481 KFFLHTSALLDYEVT

-514 NSSLMVRVVDI
+514 NSSLMVRVVDY
-525 NDHTPTFAQSV
+525 NDHPPVFAQSV
-536 VEVHF
+536 AEVHF
-541 AENNSPSERVVTV
+541 AENNSPNERVVTV
-554 VATDAD
+554 VAADAD
-560 SGKNAEIAYS
+560 SGKNAEITYS
-570 LDPSING
+570 LDPVANG
-577 PFYIDAENGDI
+577 PFFIDPDNGDI

-596 EQRERYELRVI
+596 EQRERYELKVI

-613 PSLQGSATVVV
+613 PPLQGSATVVI

-669 ELSLF
+669 ELTLF
-674 VEMDGDEEKRTGGGG
+674 VEMDGLDEKKS
-689 GGEKS
+689 GEKTVGHN
-694 KGEDGEKE
+694 GEEE

-715 IFSSASFD
+715 IFSTLSFD

-728 AYTFRVRAVDG
+728 TYTFRVRAVDG

-760 APSITSPA
+760 APAITSPA

-781 RTIVRTVTATDSDTG
+781 RTIVRTVTAIDSDTG

-809 PFRLFEIGHT
+809 PFRLFEIGHS

-833 RGLHRLVV
+833 KGLHRLVV
-841 RVNDSGIPSLCATAL
+841 RVNDSGTPSLCATAL

-861 NESLS
+861 NESLV
-866 NATLV
+866 NASLV
-871 DAQVARSL
+871 DAQVSRSL
-879 MAPLSLDIA
+879 SAPLSLDIA

-949 PQGAQPQASRGGGS
+949 PSGAQPQVGRGGGS
-963 DRGRKPRKDKRSG
+963 DRGRKARRDKRNG
-976 SGSSVAVGG
+976 TGG
-985 GKSDRSLYSGIV
+985 GTAAGAGKSDRSLYSGIV
-997 TVNGLRRHTNDDDEE
+997 TVNGLRRHGNDEE
-1012 DVSSASERL
+1012 EEDISSASERL
-1021 AARYCSMDGDP
+1021 AARYCAVDGDP

-1060 AVHLQ
+1060 AVNLQ
-1065 PHSPPAEGKKHQA
+1065 PQSPPAEGKKHQA

-1091 GGCVGSAG
+1091 GGCAGSTG
-1099 SSSSSSGGSG
+1099 SSSSSG
-1109 NADAMSLGSD
+1109 NGDAMSLGSD

-1130 KYSKQG
+1130 KYNKQG

-1144 VVSQPQDGGC
+1144 VVSQAQDAGC

-1233 RPSPR
+1233 HPSPR
-1238 QRQRHGS
+1238 QRQHHSS

-1258 NNNLRGNDQESD
+1258 NNNLRRNDHASD
-1270 SESAGSAG
+1270 SESAGSTG
-1278 SSEPGVVVSG
+1278 SSEPGAVTAG
-1288 GGQRLPLANGDPL
+1288 EGQRLPLVNGDAL
-1301 STLGS
+1301 GTLG
-1306 GDRNRNVGDHNRN
+1306 RANKNVGDHNRN

-1338 GRRQPEDDGGEG
+1338 GRRRQDEEGGEAG
-1350 QNPPEVIP
+1350 QNPAEVIP
-1358 LTRTGGDYKTT
+1358 LTRTGADYKTT

>member
-11 AAEALSLVVL
+11 AAQALSLVVL
-21 LLQLLTQLPCAD
+21 VLQLLTQLPGAD

-61 GTGTGDVTFALE
+61 GTGSGDVTFALE
-73 SGSEYFKIDNVTGE
+73 SGSEFFKIDNVTGE

-183 YELIQDGGATS
+183 YELIQDGPR
-194 GSTRRTAGGSP
+194 ST
-205 ITRVDGG
+205 
-212 LGDRRSRNGDNAG
+212 
-225 GVRSSVFEL
+225 VFEL
-234 QVADTP
+234 QVADIP

-246 QLIVKGP
+246 QLIVKGT
-253 LDREQRDSYELV
+253 LDREQKDSYELV

-289 NDNSPR
+289 NDNSPQ
-295 FERAVYEAEM
+295 FERSTYEAEM

-322 RDVGVNGQVE
+322 RDIGVNGQVE

-347 LDEAS
+347 LDEAT

-359 RIDREEVAQ
+359 RIDREDVAQ
-368 LRFTVMARD
+368 LRFTVTARD

-388 VVLAVRDENDNVPV
+388 VILAVRDENDNVPV

-461 GETALPPLPADEAFD
+461 GETV
-476 RNRKK
+476 NKKK

-525 NDHTPTFAQSV
+525 NDHAPTFAQSV

-541 AENNSPSERVVTV
+541 AENNTPGERVVTV

-570 LDPSING
+570 LDPAGNG
-577 PFYIDAENGDI
+577 PFYIDADNGDI

-629 NDNAPKFVQEVFTFY
+629 NDNAPKFVQEIFTFY

-674 VEMDGDEEKRTGGGG
+674 VEMDGM
-689 GGEKS
+689 
-694 KGEDGEKE
+694 
-702 QEEVFSIENNTGT
+702 FSIENNTGT

-728 AYTFRVRAVDG
+728 SYTFRVRAVDG

-745 ATATVSLFVTDENDN
+745 ATATISLIVTDENDN
-760 APSITSPA
+760 APSITSPT

-781 RTIVRTVTATDSDTG
+781 RTIVRTVTALDSDTG

-841 RVNDSGIPSLCATAL
+841 RVNDSGAPSLCATAL

-861 NESLS
+861 NESLA

-949 PQGAQPQASRGGGS
+949 PPGAQPQAGCSRGS
-963 DRGRKPRKDKRSG
+963 DRGRKPRRDKRNG
-976 SGSSVAVGG
+976 SGIGAAAGG
-985 GKSDRSLYSGIV
+985 GK
-997 TVNGLRRHTNDDDEE
+997 
-1012 DVSSASERL
+1012 RL
-1021 AARYCSMDGDP
+1021 AARYCAMDGDP

-1060 AVHLQ
+1060 AVNLQ

-1078 VQELP
+1078 VQDLP

-1091 GGCVGSAG
+1091 G
-1099 SSSSSSGGSG
+1099 
-1109 NADAMSLGSD
+1109 DAMSLGSD

-1130 KYSKQG
+1130 KYSKQ
-1136 TLRRVTFS
+1136 V
-1144 VVSQPQDGGC
+1144 
-1154 YDSGLEDSETPSSK
+1154 
-1168 SSSGPRLGALP
+1168 GAL
-1179 LPEEGYERTTPEG
+1179 GR
-1192 SVGEE
+1192 
-1197 EHVENDARQL
+1197 D
-1207 PDVALTGKCTRECD
+1207 
-1221 EFGHSDTCWMPV
+1221 W
-1233 RPSPR
+1233 
-1238 QRQRHGS
+1238 
-1245 DPPRLS
+1245 
-1251 TFAPGDD
+1251 DD
-1258 NNNLRGNDQESD
+1258 L
-1270 SESAGSAG
+1270 
-1278 SSEPGVVVSG
+1278 VSMS
-1288 GGQRLPLANGDPL
+1288 PL
-1301 STLGS
+1301 SFVCLGCTKIF
-1306 GDRNRNVGDHNRN
+1306 N
-1319 LLNRKMTSAS
+1319 LS
-1329 YDTFSSAGF
+1329 
-1338 GRRQPEDDGGEG
+1338 
-1350 QNPPEVIP
+1350 
-1358 LTRTGGDYKTT
+1358 
-1369 SCLTLSRREV
+1369 
-1379 YL
+1379 

>member
-11 AAEALSLVVL
+11 AAQALRLVVL
-21 LLQLLTQLPCAD
+21 LLQLLTQLPVAD

-54 ADLGLTA
+54 VDLGLKA
-61 GTGTGDVTFALE
+61 GTGSEDVTFALE

-129 LFEGRVVI
+129 LLEGRVVI

-145 SFPSPVL
+145 SFSSPVL

-183 YELIQDGGATS
+183 YELVQDNGA
-194 GSTRRTAGGSP
+194 GSSAAKRTAGGNP
-205 ITRVDGG
+205 ITRVDG
-212 LGDRRSRNGDNAG
+212 LDRRGRSGDNG
-225 GVRSSVFEL
+225 GGARSSVFEL
-234 QVADTP
+234 QVADIP

-246 QLIVKGP
+246 QLIVKGI
-253 LDREQRDSYELV
+253 LDREQKDSYELI

-289 NDNSPR
+289 NDNGPQ
-295 FERAVYEAEM
+295 FERSTYEAEIT
-305 AENAPPGTPVLQ
+305 ENAPPGTPVLQ

-322 RDVGVNGQVE
+322 RDIGVNGQVE

-347 LDEAS
+347 LDEAT

-359 RIDREEVAQ
+359 RIDREDVTQ
-368 LRFTVMARD
+368 LRFTVTARD

-388 VVLAVRDENDNVPV
+388 VVLSVRDENDNVPV
-402 VEIRKIG
+402 VDIRKIG
-409 RIPVRDGAAL
+409 RILVRDGAAL

-461 GETALPPLPADEAFD
+461 GETVLPPLPADEALD
-476 RNRKK
+476 KNKKK

-525 NDHTPTFAQSV
+525 NDHAPAFAQSI

-541 AENNSPSERVVTV
+541 AENNSPGERVVTV

-560 SGKNAEIAYS
+560 SGKNAEVVYI
-570 LDPSING
+570 LDPASNG
-577 PFYIDAENGDI
+577 PFYIDADNGDI
-588 RATGVLDR
+588 RATEVLDR
-596 EQRERYELRVI
+596 EQRDRYELRVI
-607 AKDKGT
+607 AKDKGI
-613 PSLQGSATVVV
+613 PPLQGSATVVV

-629 NDNAPKFVQEVFTFY
+629 NDNAPKFVQEIFTFY

-674 VEMDGDEEKRTGGGG
+674 IEMDGADTKKVEGG
-689 GGEKS
+689 
-694 KGEDGEKE
+694 DGEKE
-702 QEEVFSIENNTGT
+702 ELFSIENNTGT

-728 AYTFRVRAVDG
+728 TYTFRVRAVDG

-760 APSITSPA
+760 APEITSPA

-781 RTIVRTVTATDSDTG
+781 RTIVRTVTATDLDSG
-796 PNADLRYALVGGN
+796 QNADLRYALVGGN
-809 PFRLFEIGHT
+809 PFRLFEIGNT

-833 RGLHRLVV
+833 KGLHRLVV
-841 RVNDSGIPSLCATAL
+841 RVNDSGIPSLCATTL

-861 NESLS
+861 NESLA

-879 MAPLSLDIA
+879 MAPLTLDIA

-899 QRLSVAI
+899 QPLSVAI

-949 PQGAQPQASRGGGS
+949 PSGAQPQASRGGGS
-963 DRGRKPRKDKRSG
+963 DRGRKPRRDKRSG
-976 SGSSVAVGG
+976 GSVAAGG
-985 GKSDRSLYSGIV
+985 GTKSDRSHYSGIV
-997 TVNGLRRHTNDDDEE
+997 TVNGLRHHVNDDDEE
-1012 DVSSASERL
+1012 DLSSASERL
-1021 AARYCSMDGDP
+1021 AARYCTVDGDP

-1039 GRRHQSSPDLARHYK
+1039 GRRHQSSPDFARHYK

-1060 AVHLQ
+1060 AVNLQ

-1099 SSSSSSGGSG
+1099 SSSSSSGASG

-1144 VVSQPQDGGC
+1144 VVTQPQDGGC

-1245 DPPRLS
+1245 DPLGCQPLPRGMTTTIS
-1251 TFAPGDD
+1251 AVTTMKATARVPAVQGAQ
-1258 NNNLRGNDQESD
+1258 NLVWL
-1270 SESAGSAG
+1270 SAGRVRG
-1278 SSEPGVVVSG
+1278 
-1288 GGQRLPLANGDPL
+1288 
-1301 STLGS
+1301 
-1306 GDRNRNVGDHNRN
+1306 
-1319 LLNRKMTSAS
+1319 
-1329 YDTFSSAGF
+1329 
-1338 GRRQPEDDGGEG
+1338 
-1350 QNPPEVIP
+1350 
-1358 LTRTGGDYKTT
+1358 
-1369 SCLTLSRREV
+1369 

>member
-11 AAEALSLVVL
+11 AQAVL
-21 LLQLLTQLPCAD
+21 MLLQLLTQLPGAH

-61 GTGTGDVTFALE
+61 GTGSGDVTFALE
-73 SGSEYFKIDNVTGE
+73 SGSEFFKIDNVTGE

-172 DRDFGRNGIDR
+172 DRDFGQNGIDR
-183 YELIQDGGATS
+183 YELIQEGATGS
-194 GSTRRTAGGSP
+194 TSTRRTTGGNP
-205 ITRVDGG
+205 NGRVDG
-212 LGDRRSRNGDNAG
+212 LGDRRGRSGDNG
-225 GVRSSVFEL
+225 GGARSTVFEL
-234 QVADTP
+234 QVADIP

-246 QLIVKGP
+246 QLIVKGT
-253 LDREQRDSYELV
+253 LDREKKDSYELI
-265 LRVRDGGNPPRSSQA
+265 LRVRDRGNPPRSSQA

-289 NDNSPR
+289 NDNSPL
-295 FERAVYEAEM
+295 FERSTYEAEM

-322 RDVGVNGQVE
+322 RDIGVNGQVE

-347 LDEAS
+347 LDEAT

-368 LRFTVMARD
+368 LRFTVTARD

-388 VVLAVRDENDNVPV
+388 VILAVRDENDNVPV

-476 RNRKK
+476 RNKK
-481 YFLHTSALLDYEAT
+481 KFFLHTSALLDYEVT

-514 NSSLMVRVVDI
+514 NSSLMVRVVDY
-525 NDHTPTFAQSV
+525 NDHPPIFSQSV

-541 AENNSPSERVVTV
+541 AENNSPNERVVTV
-554 VATDAD
+554 VASDAD
-560 SGKNAEIAYS
+560 SGKNAELSYA
-570 LDPSING
+570 LDPAANG
-577 PFYIDAENGDI
+577 PFYIDPDNGDI

-596 EQRERYELRVI
+596 EQRERYELKVI

-613 PSLQGSATVVV
+613 PPLQGSATVVI

-674 VEMDGDEEKRTGGGG
+674 VEMDDEAEEKIVGEGGA
-689 GGEKS
+689 
-694 KGEDGEKE
+694 KE

-715 IFSSASFD
+715 IFSSLSFD

-728 AYTFRVRAVDG
+728 TYTFRVRAVDG

-760 APSITSPA
+760 APAITSPA

-796 PNADLRYALVGGN
+796 PNADLHYTLVGGN
-809 PFRLFEIGHT
+809 PFRLFEIGHS

-841 RVNDSGIPSLCATAL
+841 RVNDSGTPSLCATAL

-861 NESLS
+861 NESLV
-866 NATLV
+866 NASLV
-871 DAQVARSL
+871 DAQVSRSL
-879 MAPLSLDIA
+879 LAPLSLDIA
-888 GDPDSERALGK
+888 GDPDSDRALGK

-949 PQGAQPQASRGGGS
+949 PSGAQPQVGRGGGS
-963 DRGRKPRKDKRSG
+963 ERGRKLRRDKRNG
-976 SGSSVAVGG
+976 SGGGVAAGG

-997 TVNGLRRHTNDDDEE
+997 TVNGLRRHGNDEE
-1012 DVSSASERL
+1012 EEDISSASERL
-1021 AARYCSMDGDP
+1021 AARYCAVDGDP

-1060 AVHLQ
+1060 AVNLQ

-1091 GGCVGSAG
+1091 GGCVGSTG

-1109 NADAMSLGSD
+1109 NGDAMSLGSD

-1130 KYSKQG
+1130 KYNKQG

-1144 VVSQPQDGGC
+1144 VVSQAQDAGC

-1168 SSSGPRLGALP
+1168 SSSGPRLGVLP

-1238 QRQRHGS
+1238 QRHGS

-1258 NNNLRGNDQESD
+1258 NNNLRRNDHESD
-1270 SESAGSAG
+1270 SESAGSVG
-1278 SSEPGVVVSG
+1278 SSEPGVVVPG
-1288 GGQRLPLANGDPL
+1288 EGQRLPLVNGDPL
-1301 STLGS
+1301 GTLG
-1306 GDRNRNVGDHNRN
+1306 RANKNMGDHNRN

-1338 GRRQPEDDGGEG
+1338 GRRPQEEGGGEG
-1350 QNPPEVIP
+1350 GQNPAEVIP

>member
-1 MQRLGAVHSS
+1 MQRLGAVHPR
-11 AAEALSLVVL
+11 SLVL
-21 LLQLLTQLPCAD
+21 LALQLLTQLPLAD

-61 GTGTGDVTFALE
+61 GTGSGDVTFALE

-87 LTTGP
+87 LTTGQK
-92 RRIDREKL
+92 RIDREKL

-172 DRDFGRNGIDR
+172 DRDFGKNGIDR
-183 YELIQDGGATS
+183 YELIQDGAAVPT
-194 GSTRRTAGGSP
+194 STRRTVGGTTN
-205 ITRVDGG
+205 TRVE
-212 LGDRRSRNGDNAG
+212 GDRRGRSGDTAG
-225 GVRSSVFEL
+225 PRSSVFEL
-234 QVADTP
+234 QVADIP

-246 QLIVKGP
+246 QLIVKGT
-253 LDREQRDSYELV
+253 LDREQKDSYELY

-289 NDNSPR
+289 NDNSPQ
-295 FERAVYEAEM
+295 FERATYEAEM

-317 VRASD
+317 VRATD
-322 RDVGVNGQVE
+322 RDIGVNGQVE

-347 LDEAS
+347 LDEAT

-368 LRFTVMARD
+368 LRFTVTARD

-388 VVLAVRDENDNVPV
+388 VVLSVRDENDNVPS

-476 RNRKK
+476 RNKKK
-481 YFLHTSALLDYEAT
+481 YFLHTSALLDYETT

-525 NDHTPTFAQSV
+525 NDHAPTFAQSV

-541 AENNSPSERVVTV
+541 AENNSPGERVLTV
-554 VATDAD
+554 VASDAD

-570 LDPSING
+570 LDAAGNG
-577 PFYIDAENGDI
+577 PFYIDPDNGDI
-588 RATGVLDR
+588 RANGILDR

-613 PSLQGSATVVV
+613 PPLQGSATVVV
-624 QVTDR
+624 LVTDR
-629 NDNAPKFVQEVFTFY
+629 NDNAPKFVQEIFTFY

-674 VEMDGDEEKRTGGGG
+674 VEMDEDDQKLAEKGDGEEKER
-689 GGEKS
+689 
-694 KGEDGEKE
+694 
-702 QEEVFSIENNTGT
+702 QEVFSIENNTGT
-715 IFSSASFD
+715 IFSSNSFD
-723 REKLS
+723 REKL
-728 AYTFRVRAVDG
+728 ATYTFRVRAVDG
-739 GEPRKT
+739 GEPRRT

-760 APSITSPA
+760 APSVTSPA

-781 RTIVRTVTATDSDTG
+781 RTIVRTVTAIDSDTG

-861 NESLS
+861 NETLA

-871 DAQVARSL
+871 DAQVAKSL

-949 PQGAQPQASRGGGS
+949 PPGTQPQGVRGGGS
-963 DRGRKPRKDKRSG
+963 DRGRKPRRDKRN
-976 SGSSVAVGG
+976 GG
-985 GKSDRSLYSGIV
+985 GGGTATSTKSDRSMYSGIV
-997 TVNGLRRHTNDDDEE
+997 TVNGLRRHPNDEDEE
-1012 DVSSASERL
+1012 DMSSASERL
-1021 AARYCSMDGDP
+1021 AARYCAVDGDP

-1060 AVHLQ
+1060 AVNLQ

-1091 GGCVGSAG
+1091 GGCAGSAG

-1144 VVSQPQDGGC
+1144 VVNQAQDGGC

-1233 RPSPR
+1233 RSSPR
-1238 QRQRHGS
+1238 RPRHGS

-1258 NNNLRGNDQESD
+1258 NNNLRGNNHHESD
-1270 SESAGSAG
+1270 SESSAG
-1278 SSEPGVVVSG
+1278 SSEPGVVVSVE
-1288 GGQRLPLANGDPL
+1288 GQRLPLANGDPL
-1301 STLGS
+1301 GTLG
-1306 GDRNRNVGDHNRN
+1306 NRNMGDHNRN

-1338 GRRQPEDDGGEG
+1338 GRRQPGDEEAGES
-1350 QNPPEVIP
+1350 QEAPEVIP

>member
-11 AAEALSLVVL
+11 AAQALSLVVL
-21 LLQLLTQLPCAD
+21 VLQLLTQLPGAD

-61 GTGTGDVTFALE
+61 GTGSGDVTFALE
-73 SGSEYFKIDNVTGE
+73 SGSEFFKIDNVTGE

-183 YELIQDGGATS
+183 YELIQDGAA
-194 GSTRRTAGGSP
+194 GSSAARRTTGGNP
-205 ITRVDGG
+205 IARVDG
-212 LGDRRSRNGDNAG
+212 LGDRRGRSGDNG
-225 GVRSSVFEL
+225 GGPRSTVFEL
-234 QVADTP
+234 QVADIP

-246 QLIVKGP
+246 QLIVKGT
-253 LDREQRDSYELV
+253 LDREQKDSYELV

-289 NDNSPR
+289 NDNSPQ
-295 FERAVYEAEM
+295 FERSTYEAEM

-322 RDVGVNGQVE
+322 RDIGVNGQVE

-347 LDEAS
+347 LDEAT

-359 RIDREEVAQ
+359 RIDREDVAQ
-368 LRFTVMARD
+368 LRFTVTARD

-388 VVLAVRDENDNVPV
+388 VILAVRDENDNVPV

-476 RNRKK
+476 RNKKK

-525 NDHTPTFAQSV
+525 NDHAPTFAQGV

-541 AENNSPSERVVTV
+541 AENNSPGERVVTV

-570 LDPSING
+570 LDPAGNG
-577 PFYIDAENGDI
+577 PFYIDADNGDI

-613 PSLQGSATVVV
+613 PSLQGSATVVI

-629 NDNAPKFVQEVFTFY
+629 NDNAPKFVQEIFTFY

-674 VEMDGDEEKRTGGGG
+674 VEMDGADEKKTGEN
-689 GGEKS
+689 GE
-694 KGEDGEKE
+694 GEDGEKE
-702 QEEVFSIENNTGT
+702 REEVFSIENNTGT

-728 AYTFRVRAVDG
+728 TYTFRVRAVDG

-781 RTIVRTVTATDSDTG
+781 RTIVRTVTAVDSDTG

-841 RVNDSGIPSLCATAL
+841 RVNDSGAPSLCATAL

-861 NESLS
+861 NESLA

-949 PQGAQPQASRGGGS
+949 PPGAQPQAGRSRGS
-963 DRGRKPRKDKRSG
+963 DRGRKPRRDKRNG
-976 SGSSVAVGG
+976 SGGGAAAGG
-985 GKSDRSLYSGIV
+985 GKADRSLYSGIV
-997 TVNGLRRHTNDDDEE
+997 TVNGLRRHANDDDEE
-1012 DVSSASERL
+1012 DLSSASERL
-1021 AARYCSMDGDP
+1021 AARYCAMDGDP

-1060 AVHLQ
+1060 AVNLQ

-1078 VQELP
+1078 VQDLP

-1099 SSSSSSGGSG
+1099 SSSCSSGGSG

-1258 NNNLRGNDQESD
+1258 NNNLRGNDHESD

-1288 GGQRLPLANGDPL
+1288 EGQRLPLTNGDPL
-1301 STLGS
+1301 GTLGS
-1306 GDRNRNVGDHNRN
+1306 GDRNRNMGDHNRN

-1338 GRRQPEDDGGEG
+1338 GRRQQEEEGGEG

>member
-11 AAEALSLVVL
+11 AAEALCLVVV
-21 LLQLLTQLPCAD
+21 LLQLLTQLPGAD

-73 SGSEYFKIDNVTGE
+73 SGSEFFKIDNVTGE

-183 YELIQDGGATS
+183 YELIQDGGAGS
-194 GSTRRTAGGSP
+194 SSTRRTAGGNP

-212 LGDRRSRNGDNAG
+212 LGDRRSRTGDNG
-225 GVRSSVFEL
+225 GGARSSVFEL

-265 LRVRDGGNPPRSSQA
+265 LRVRDGGSPPRSSQA

-289 NDNSPR
+289 NDNSPH
-295 FERAVYEAEM
+295 FERPVYEAEM

-368 LRFTVMARD
+368 LRFTVTARD

-525 NDHTPTFAQSV
+525 NDHAPTFAQSV

-541 AENNSPSERVVTV
+541 AENNSPGERVVTV

-560 SGKNAEIAYS
+560 SGKNAEIAYT
-570 LDPSING
+570 LDPSVNG
-577 PFYIDAENGDI
+577 PFYIDADNGDI

-629 NDNAPKFVQEVFTFY
+629 NDNAPKFVQEIFTFY

-674 VEMDGDEEKRTGGGG
+674 VEMG
-689 GGEKS
+689 
-694 KGEDGEKE
+694 
-702 QEEVFSIENNTGT
+702 EEVFSIENNTGT

-841 RVNDSGIPSLCATAL
+841 RVNDSGVPSLCATAL

-861 NESLS
+861 NESLA

-949 PQGAQPQASRGGGS
+949 PQGAQPQAGRGGGS
-963 DRGRKPRKDKRSG
+963 DRGRKPRRDKRNG
-976 SGSSVAVGG
+976 SGGAVAVGG

-997 TVNGLRRHTNDDDEE
+997 TVNGLRRHANDDDEE

-1021 AARYCSMDGDP
+1021 AARYCAMDGDP

-1091 GGCVGSAG
+1091 G
-1099 SSSSSSGGSG
+1099 
-1109 NADAMSLGSD
+1109 DAMSLGSD

-1258 NNNLRGNDQESD
+1258 NNNLRG
-1270 SESAGSAG
+1270 
-1278 SSEPGVVVSG
+1278 
-1288 GGQRLPLANGDPL
+1288 QRLPLANGDPL
-1301 STLGS
+1301 GTLGS
-1306 GDRNRNVGDHNRN
+1306 GDRNRNMGDHNRN

-1338 GRRQPEDDGGEG
+1338 GRRQQEEDGGEG